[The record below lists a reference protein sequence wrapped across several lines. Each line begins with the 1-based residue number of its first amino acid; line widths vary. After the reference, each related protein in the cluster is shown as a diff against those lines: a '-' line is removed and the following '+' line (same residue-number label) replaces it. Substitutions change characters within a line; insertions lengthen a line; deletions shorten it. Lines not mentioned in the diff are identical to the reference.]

1 MTQTPEK
8 TSDRFV
14 TTREL
19 TQGRSTKAPT
29 TIRPRVLEMPMTEMA
44 KLAFDASIPFGDK
57 LSNSQSISSTDS
69 LFIYQDENQ
78 RFFFVLV
85 CSETNL

>member
-1 MTQTPEK
+1 MGNTMTQTPEK

-29 TIRPRVLEMPMTEMA
+29 TIRPRVLEMPITEMA
-44 KLAFDASIPFGDK
+44 KLAFEASIPFGDK
-57 LSNSQSISSTDS
+57 LSTV
-69 LFIYQDENQ
+69 NQ
-78 RFFFVLV
+78 
-85 CSETNL
+85 

>member
-29 TIRPRVLEMPMTEMA
+29 TIRPKVLEMPITEMA

-57 LSNSQSISSTDS
+57 FGTV
-69 LFIYQDENQ
+69 NQ
-78 RFFFVLV
+78 LGALIIFHGGNV
-85 CSETNL
+85 